1 MNRMLPILKASA
13 RSARPKHVCRNSPR
27 WPCSASTQLTQKPG
41 VAAIHSTSRSSFRGS
56 CVDLVEAAAASVS
69 SPSKPS
75 ASSAGPADAAS
86 LASPR
91 VATDVQSKSVYITWS
106 SGITSKYHNI
116 WLRDH
121 CRCPHCYHPSTK
133 QRLLNTFEIAPDTQ
147 PASIESTTEGLL
159 VHWPLLPSEL
169 AQTSDKP
176 TPSTSAASAAE
187 ADASSP
193 ASSDGISS
201 TQTHPS
207 LYPWRWLMNN
217 SYSPVLSES
226 GSATSESPGVK
237 SIERVL
243 WGKGI
248 GSAPPTVKYEEVMQS
263 EEGVLKWLT
272 KVVSLA
278 NPSFNTTQE
287 Y

>member
-1 MNRMLPILKASA
+1 MLPILRASA
-13 RSARPKHVCRNSPR
+13 VSARPKRIGGNCFHLSRPTGLLR
-27 WPCSASTQLTQKPG
+27 ASI
-41 VAAIHSTSRSSFRGS
+41 ASIHSTSRINFNESRSR
-56 CVDLVEAAAASVS
+56 LLEAAAASVS
-69 SPSKPS
+69 SKPS
-75 ASSAGPADAAS
+75 ASAAGPSETTSAP
-86 LASPR
+86 SPR
-91 VATDVQSKSVYITWS
+91 VATDVQSKSVYVTWS

-133 QRLLNTFEIAPDTQ
+133 QRLLNTFEIAPDMQ
-147 PASIESTTEGLL
+147 PTSVESTTEGLL

-176 TPSTSAASAAE
+176 APSASAASTPDAA
-187 ADASSP
+187 AGAST
-193 ASSDGISS
+193 SDGSSSS
-201 TQTHPS
+201 TTHTHPS

-217 SYSPVLSES
+217 SYSPLLSES
-226 GSATSESPGVK
+226 GSVASEDPGVK
-237 SIERVL
+237 SIEKVL

-263 EEGVLKWLT
+263 DEGVLKWLT
-272 KVVSLA
+272 KVVSLKVSPLA
-278 NPSFNTTQE
+278 TDPA